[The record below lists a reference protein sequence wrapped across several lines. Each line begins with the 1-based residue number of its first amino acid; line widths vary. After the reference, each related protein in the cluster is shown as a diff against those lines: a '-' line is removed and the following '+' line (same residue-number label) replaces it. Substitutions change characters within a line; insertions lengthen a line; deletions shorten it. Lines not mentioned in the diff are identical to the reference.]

1 MKISSIKSHVLRYEL
16 DKELGY
22 SQQYYKH
29 RTAHLVEIET
39 DEGITGWGEC
49 FGPGNIAL
57 ANKYIV
63 EKVIQPLIIGEDPIN
78 KEYIWHKV
86 YNLLRDSG
94 QKGMPIQAL
103 SGIDIAL
110 WDILAKK
117 AKLPLYQLLGGKT
130 NNKIPVYGYGMM
142 LQKKSVE
149 ELCELFKKEANQIK
163 EKNFKAM
170 KMKVGLGPKEDLKL
184 VSAVREAIGDDF
196 KLMVDA
202 NHAYNKNDALYVGRG
217 LDEMEIYWF
226 EEPVAPEDYDGYK
239 ELKEKLKTNIAGGE
253 AEFTKYGWNQL
264 IKNNCI
270 DIAQPEVCGLGGIT
284 EYLKV
289 SALAQSNFIPIVN
302 HVWGSALSVAVN
314 LHLLTSLPDMPG
326 GLFPAKSML
335 EFDTTEKNIF
345 ITDLAEEKF
354 SILGSI
360 SARRHLYFS
369 KTNSVHV
376 FAQRILHLSLNSEF
390 CWECCSTSSPR

>member
-1 MKISSIKSHVLRYEL
+1 MKITSIKSHVLRYEL

-29 RTAHLVEIET
+29 RTAHLVEVET

-63 EKVIQPLIIGEDPIN
+63 EKVIQPLIKGDDPLN

-117 AKLPLYQLLGGKT
+117 SNLPLYQLLGGKT
-130 NNKIPVYGYGMM
+130 NDKIPVYGYGMM
-142 LQKKSVE
+142 LQKKTVE
-149 ELCELFKKEANQIK
+149 ELCELFKNEASQIK

-170 KMKVGLGPKEDLKL
+170 KMKIGMGPKEDLKL
-184 VSAVREAIGDDF
+184 VSAVRDTIGSEF

-202 NHAYNKNDALYVGRG
+202 NHAYNKNDALYVGKG
-217 LDEMEIYWF
+217 LDEMNIYWF

-264 IKNNCI
+264 LKNNCI

-314 LHLLTSLPDMPG
+314 LHLLTTLPDMPG
-326 GLFPAKSML
+326 GLFPTKSML

-354 SILGSI
+354 SILDQVKNKNG
-360 SARRHLYFS
+360 
-369 KTNSVHV
+369 
-376 FAQRILHLSLNSEF
+376 FA
-390 CWECCSTSSPR
+390 SPLENIGIGINPNKDFIKKYEYNG

>member
-142 LQKKSVE
+142 LQKKPVE

-184 VSAVREAIGDDF
+184 VSAVREVIGNDF

-253 AEFTKYGWNQL
+253 AEFTKYGWNEL

-326 GLFPAKSML
+326 GLFPTKSML

-354 SILGSI
+354 SILDQVKDKDG
-360 SARRHLYFS
+360 
-369 KTNSVHV
+369 
-376 FAQRILHLSLNSEF
+376 FASPLENIGIGINPKKEF
-390 CWECCSTSSPR
+390 IKEYEYNG

>member
-22 SQQYYKH
+22 SQQYYKP
-29 RTAHLVEIET
+29 RPAHLVEIET

-130 NNKIPVYGYGMM
+130 NSKIPVYGYGMM

-184 VSAVREAIGDDF
+184 VSAVREVIGNDF

-326 GLFPAKSML
+326 GLFPTKSML

-354 SILGSI
+354 SILDQVKDKDG
-360 SARRHLYFS
+360 
-369 KTNSVHV
+369 
-376 FAQRILHLSLNSEF
+376 FASPLENIGIGINPKKEF
-390 CWECCSTSSPR
+390 IKEYEYNG

>member
-1 MKISSIKSHVLRYEL
+1 MKITSIKSHVLRYEL
-16 DKELGY
+16 DRELGY
-22 SQQYYKH
+22 SQQYYKY

-57 ANKYIV
+57 ANKFIV
-63 EKVIQPLIIGEDPIN
+63 EKVIQPIIKGENPTN
-78 KEYIWHKV
+78 KEYLWHKV

-110 WDILAKK
+110 WDILSKK
-117 AKLPLYQLLGGKT
+117 ANLPLYQLLGGKC

-142 LQKKSVE
+142 LQNKPVDQ
-149 ELCELFKKEANQIK
+149 LIELFQKEAKEIK

-170 KMKVGLGPKEDLKL
+170 KMKIGIGPKNDLKL
-184 VSAVREAIGDDF
+184 VKAVRDAVGPEY

-202 NHAYNKNDALYVGRG
+202 NHAYNLNDALYVGRG
-217 LDEMEIYWF
+217 LDDMNIYWF
-226 EEPVAPEDYDGYK
+226 EEPVAPEDYEGYR
-239 ELKEKLKTNIAGGE
+239 ELKKKLKTNIAGGE

-264 IKNNCI
+264 IKNKCI

-289 SALAQSNFIPIVN
+289 SALAQSNFIPIIN
-302 HVWGSALSVAVN
+302 HVWGSAVSVAVN
-314 LHLLTSLPDMPG
+314 LHLLTAQPDMPG
-326 GLFPAKSML
+326 GLFPFKSML
-335 EFDTTEKNIF
+335 EFDTTDKNIF
-345 ITDLAEEKF
+345 ITDLCNESFSVLDQVKKNDGYVKPIENVGIGINPNKDFIKKF
-354 SILGSI
+354 EI
-360 SARRHLYFS
+360 
-369 KTNSVHV
+369 N
-376 FAQRILHLSLNSEF
+376 E
-390 CWECCSTSSPR
+390 

>member
-1 MKISSIKSHVLRYEL
+1 VKISSIKSHVLRYEL

-326 GLFPAKSML
+326 GLFPTKSML

-345 ITDLAEEKF
+345 ITDLAEENF
-354 SILGSI
+354 SILDQVKDKDG
-360 SARRHLYFS
+360 
-369 KTNSVHV
+369 
-376 FAQRILHLSLNSEF
+376 FA
-390 CWECCSTSSPR
+390 SPLENIGIGINPKKDFIKEYEYNG

>member
-1 MKISSIKSHVLRYEL
+1 MKITSIKSHVLRYEL

-29 RTAHLVEIET
+29 RTAHLVEVET

-63 EKVIQPLIIGEDPIN
+63 EKVIQPLIKGDDPLK

-117 AKLPLYQLLGGKT
+117 SNLPLYQLLGGKT
-130 NNKIPVYGYGMM
+130 NDKIPVYGYGMM
-142 LQKKSVE
+142 LQKKTVQ
-149 ELCELFKKEANQIK
+149 ELCELFKIEASQIK

-170 KMKVGLGPKEDLKL
+170 KMKIGMGPKEDLKL
-184 VSAVREAIGDDF
+184 VSAVRDTIGSEF

-202 NHAYNKNDALYVGRG
+202 NHAYNKNDALYVGKG
-217 LDEMEIYWF
+217 LDEMNIYWF

-314 LHLLTSLPDMPG
+314 LHLLVTLPDMPG
-326 GLFPAKSML
+326 GLFPTKSML

-354 SILGSI
+354 SILDQVKNKNG
-360 SARRHLYFS
+360 
-369 KTNSVHV
+369 
-376 FAQRILHLSLNSEF
+376 FA
-390 CWECCSTSSPR
+390 SPLENIGIGINPNKDFIKKYEYNG

>member
-1 MKISSIKSHVLRYEL
+1 MKITSIKSHVLRYEL

-29 RTAHLVEIET
+29 RTAHLVEVET

-63 EKVIQPLIIGEDPIN
+63 EKVIQPLIKGDDPLK

-117 AKLPLYQLLGGKT
+117 SNLPLYQLLGGKT
-130 NNKIPVYGYGMM
+130 NDKIPVYGYGMM
-142 LQKKSVE
+142 LQKKTVD
-149 ELCELFKKEANQIK
+149 ELCELFKNEAIQIK
-163 EKNFKAM
+163 ENNFKAM
-170 KMKVGLGPKEDLKL
+170 KMKIGMGPKEDLKL
-184 VSAVREAIGDDF
+184 VSTVRDTIGSEF

-202 NHAYNKNDALYVGRG
+202 NHAYNKNDALYVGKG
-217 LDEMEIYWF
+217 LDEMNIYWF
-226 EEPVAPEDYDGYK
+226 EEPVAPEDYDSYK

-314 LHLLTSLPDMPG
+314 LHLLTTLPDMPG
-326 GLFPAKSML
+326 GLFPTKSML

-354 SILGSI
+354 SILDQVKNKNG
-360 SARRHLYFS
+360 
-369 KTNSVHV
+369 
-376 FAQRILHLSLNSEF
+376 FA
-390 CWECCSTSSPR
+390 SPLENIGIGINPNKDFIKKYEYNG

>member
-63 EKVIQPLIIGEDPIN
+63 EKVIQPLIIGEDPTN

-130 NNKIPVYGYGMM
+130 NSKIPVYGYGMM

-264 IKNNCI
+264 IKKNCI

-354 SILGSI
+354 SILDQVKNKDG
-360 SARRHLYFS
+360 
-369 KTNSVHV
+369 
-376 FAQRILHLSLNSEF
+376 FA
-390 CWECCSTSSPR
+390 SPLENIGIGINPKKDFIKEYEYNG

>member
-29 RTAHLVEIET
+29 RTAHIVEIET

-130 NNKIPVYGYGMM
+130 NSKIPVYGYGMM

-184 VSAVREAIGDDF
+184 VSAVREVIGNDF

-253 AEFTKYGWNQL
+253 AEFTKYGWNEL

-326 GLFPAKSML
+326 GLFPTKSML

-354 SILGSI
+354 SILDQVKDKDG
-360 SARRHLYFS
+360 
-369 KTNSVHV
+369 
-376 FAQRILHLSLNSEF
+376 FASPLENIGIGINPKKEF
-390 CWECCSTSSPR
+390 IKEYEYNG

>member
-1 MKISSIKSHVLRYEL
+1 MKISSIKSHILRYEL

-63 EKVIQPLIIGEDPIN
+63 EKVIQPLIIGEDPTN

-149 ELCELFKKEANQIK
+149 ELCELFKTEANQIK

-264 IKNNCI
+264 IKKNCI

-354 SILGSI
+354 SILDQVKNKDG
-360 SARRHLYFS
+360 
-369 KTNSVHV
+369 
-376 FAQRILHLSLNSEF
+376 FA
-390 CWECCSTSSPR
+390 SPLENIGIGINPKKDFIKEYEYNG

>member
-29 RTAHLVEIET
+29 RTTHLVEVET
-39 DEGITGWGEC
+39 DEGIKGWGEC

-130 NNKIPVYGYGMM
+130 NSKIPVYGYGMM

-149 ELCELFKKEANQIK
+149 ELCELFKKEADQIK

-184 VSAVREAIGDDF
+184 VSSVREAIGNDF

-202 NHAYNKNDALYVGRG
+202 NHAYNKNDALYVGKG

-226 EEPVAPEDYDGYK
+226 EEPVAPEDYNGYK

-253 AEFTKYGWNQL
+253 AEFTKYGWNEL

-326 GLFPAKSML
+326 GLFPTKSML

-354 SILGSI
+354 SILDQVKDKDG
-360 SARRHLYFS
+360 
-369 KTNSVHV
+369 
-376 FAQRILHLSLNSEF
+376 FASPLENIGIGINPKKEF
-390 CWECCSTSSPR
+390 IKEYEYNG

>member
-1 MKISSIKSHVLRYEL
+1 MKITSIKSHVLRYEL

-29 RTAHLVEIET
+29 RTAHLVEVET

-63 EKVIQPLIIGEDPIN
+63 EKVIQPLIKGDDPLK

-117 AKLPLYQLLGGKT
+117 SNLPLYQLLGGKT
-130 NNKIPVYGYGMM
+130 NDKIPVYGYGMM
-142 LQKKSVE
+142 LQKKTVQ
-149 ELCELFKKEANQIK
+149 ELCELFKNEASQIK

-170 KMKVGLGPKEDLKL
+170 KMKIGMGPKEDLKL
-184 VSAVREAIGDDF
+184 VSAVRDTIGSEF

-202 NHAYNKNDALYVGRG
+202 NHAYNKNDALYVGKG
-217 LDEMEIYWF
+217 LDEMNIYWF

-314 LHLLTSLPDMPG
+314 LHLLTTLPDMPG
-326 GLFPAKSML
+326 GLFPTKSML

-354 SILGSI
+354 SILDQVKNKNG
-360 SARRHLYFS
+360 
-369 KTNSVHV
+369 
-376 FAQRILHLSLNSEF
+376 FA
-390 CWECCSTSSPR
+390 SPLENIGIGINPNKDFIKKHEYNG

>member
-184 VSAVREAIGDDF
+184 VSAVREAIGNNF
-196 KLMVDA
+196 RLMVDA
-202 NHAYNKNDALYVGRG
+202 NHAYNKNDALYVGKG

-326 GLFPAKSML
+326 GLFPTKSML

-354 SILGSI
+354 SILDQVKDKDG
-360 SARRHLYFS
+360 
-369 KTNSVHV
+369 
-376 FAQRILHLSLNSEF
+376 FASPLENIGIGINPKKEF
-390 CWECCSTSSPR
+390 IKEYEYNG

>member
-1 MKISSIKSHVLRYEL
+1 MKITSIKSHVLRYEL
-16 DKELGY
+16 DKELGN
-22 SQQYYKH
+22 SQQYYNH
-29 RTAHLVEIET
+29 RTAHLVEVET

-63 EKVIQPLIIGEDPIN
+63 EKVIQPLIKGDNPLK

-117 AKLPLYQLLGGKT
+117 SNLPLYQLLGGKT
-130 NNKIPVYGYGMM
+130 NDKIPVYGYGMM
-142 LQKKSVE
+142 LQKKTVD
-149 ELCELFKKEANQIK
+149 ELCELFKNEANQIK

-170 KMKVGLGPKEDLKL
+170 KMKIGMGPKEDLKL
-184 VSAVREAIGDDF
+184 VSAVRDTIGSEF

-217 LDEMEIYWF
+217 LDEMNIYWF
-226 EEPVAPEDYDGYK
+226 EEPVAPEDYDSYK

-314 LHLLTSLPDMPG
+314 LHLLTTLPDMPG
-326 GLFPAKSML
+326 GLFPTKSML

-354 SILGSI
+354 SILDQVKNKNG
-360 SARRHLYFS
+360 
-369 KTNSVHV
+369 
-376 FAQRILHLSLNSEF
+376 FA
-390 CWECCSTSSPR
+390 SPLENIGIGINPNKDFIKKYEYNG

>member
-110 WDILAKK
+110 WDIMAKK
-117 AKLPLYQLLGGKT
+117 AKMPLYQLLGGKT

-142 LQKKSVE
+142 LQKKPVE

-170 KMKVGLGPKEDLKL
+170 KMKVGLGPKEDLML
-184 VSAVREAIGDDF
+184 VSAVREAIGNNF

-202 NHAYNKNDALYVGRG
+202 NHAYNRNDALYVGKG

-326 GLFPAKSML
+326 GLFPTKSML

-354 SILGSI
+354 SILDQVKDKDG
-360 SARRHLYFS
+360 
-369 KTNSVHV
+369 
-376 FAQRILHLSLNSEF
+376 FA
-390 CWECCSTSSPR
+390 SPLENIGIGINPKKDFIKEYEYNG

>member
-130 NNKIPVYGYGMM
+130 NSKIPVYGYGMM

-184 VSAVREAIGDDF
+184 VSAVREVIGDNF

-326 GLFPAKSML
+326 GLFPTKSML

-354 SILGSI
+354 SILDQVKDKDG
-360 SARRHLYFS
+360 
-369 KTNSVHV
+369 
-376 FAQRILHLSLNSEF
+376 FASPLENIGIGINPKKEF
-390 CWECCSTSSPR
+390 IKEYEYNG

>member
-1 MKISSIKSHVLRYEL
+1 MKINSIKSHVLRYEL

-29 RTAHLVEIET
+29 RTAHLVEVQT
-39 DEGITGWGEC
+39 DEGIIGWGEC

-142 LQKKSVE
+142 LQKKTVE

-170 KMKVGLGPKEDLKL
+170 KMKVGLGPKDDLKL
-184 VSAVREAIGDDF
+184 VSAVREAIGDNF

-217 LDEMEIYWF
+217 LDEMDIYWF
-226 EEPVAPEDYDGYK
+226 EEPVAPEDYDSYK

-284 EYLKV
+284 EYLKI
-289 SALAQSNFIPIVN
+289 SALAQANFIPIVN

-326 GLFPAKSML
+326 GLFPTKSML

-354 SILGSI
+354 SILDQVKDKNG
-360 SARRHLYFS
+360 
-369 KTNSVHV
+369 
-376 FAQRILHLSLNSEF
+376 FA
-390 CWECCSTSSPR
+390 SPLENIGIGINPKKDFIKEYEYNG

>member
-1 MKISSIKSHVLRYEL
+1 VLRYEL

-63 EKVIQPLIIGEDPIN
+63 EKVIQPLIIGEDPTN

-264 IKNNCI
+264 IKKNCI

-354 SILGSI
+354 SILDQVKNKDG
-360 SARRHLYFS
+360 
-369 KTNSVHV
+369 
-376 FAQRILHLSLNSEF
+376 FA
-390 CWECCSTSSPR
+390 SPLENIGIGINPKKDFIKEYEYNG

>member
-1 MKISSIKSHVLRYEL
+1 MKITSIKSHVLRYEL
-16 DKELGY
+16 DRELGY

-57 ANKYIV
+57 ANKFII
-63 EKVIQPLIIGEDPIN
+63 EKVIQPIIKGENPTN

-110 WDILAKK
+110 WDILSKK
-117 AKLPLYQLLGGKT
+117 ANLPLYQLIGGKS
-130 NNKIPVYGYGMM
+130 NNQIPVYGYGMM
-142 LQKKSVE
+142 LQNKPVNQ
-149 ELCELFKKEANQIK
+149 LIELFQKEAKEIK

-170 KMKVGLGPKEDLKL
+170 KMKIGIGPKDDLKL
-184 VSAVREAIGDDF
+184 VKAVRDTVGPEY

-202 NHAYNKNDALYVGRG
+202 NHAYNLNDALYVGRG
-217 LDEMEIYWF
+217 LDDMNIYWF
-226 EEPVAPEDYDGYK
+226 EEPVAPEDYEGYK
-239 ELKEKLKTNIAGGE
+239 ELKKKLKTNVAGGE

-264 IKNNCI
+264 IKNKCI

-302 HVWGSALSVAVN
+302 HVWGSAVSVAVN
-314 LHLLTSLPDMPG
+314 LHLLTAQPDMPG
-326 GLFPAKSML
+326 GLFPFKSML
-335 EFDTTEKNIF
+335 EFDTTDKNIF
-345 ITDLAEEKF
+345 ITDLCNESFSVLDQVKKNDGYVKPIENVGIGINPNKDFIKKF
-354 SILGSI
+354 EI
-360 SARRHLYFS
+360 
-369 KTNSVHV
+369 N
-376 FAQRILHLSLNSEF
+376 E
-390 CWECCSTSSPR
+390 

>member
-16 DKELGY
+16 DKELWY

-170 KMKVGLGPKEDLKL
+170 KMKVGLGPKEDLML
-184 VSAVREAIGDDF
+184 VSAVREAIGNNF

-202 NHAYNKNDALYVGRG
+202 NHAYNKNDALYVGKG

-326 GLFPAKSML
+326 GLFPTKSML

-354 SILGSI
+354 SILDQVKDKDG
-360 SARRHLYFS
+360 
-369 KTNSVHV
+369 
-376 FAQRILHLSLNSEF
+376 FA
-390 CWECCSTSSPR
+390 SPLENIGIGINPKKDFIKEYEYNG

>member
-130 NNKIPVYGYGMM
+130 NSKIPVYGYGMM

-184 VSAVREAIGDDF
+184 VSAVREVIGNDF

-202 NHAYNKNDALYVGRG
+202 NHAYNRNDALYVGKG

-326 GLFPAKSML
+326 GLFPTKSML

-354 SILGSI
+354 SILDQVKDKDG
-360 SARRHLYFS
+360 
-369 KTNSVHV
+369 
-376 FAQRILHLSLNSEF
+376 FASPLENIGIGINPKKEF
-390 CWECCSTSSPR
+390 IKEYEYNG

>member
-1 MKISSIKSHVLRYEL
+1 MKITSIKSHVLRYEL

-29 RTAHLVEIET
+29 RTAHLVEVET

-63 EKVIQPLIIGEDPIN
+63 EKVIQPLIKGDDPLK

-117 AKLPLYQLLGGKT
+117 SNLPLYQLLGGKT
-130 NNKIPVYGYGMM
+130 NDKIPVYGYGMM
-142 LQKKSVE
+142 LQKKTVQ
-149 ELCELFKKEANQIK
+149 ELCELFKNEASQIK

-170 KMKVGLGPKEDLKL
+170 KMKIGMGPKEDLKL
-184 VSAVREAIGDDF
+184 VSAVRDTIGSEF

-217 LDEMEIYWF
+217 LDEMNIYWF
-226 EEPVAPEDYDGYK
+226 EEPVAPEDYDSYK

-314 LHLLTSLPDMPG
+314 LHLLTTLPDMPG
-326 GLFPAKSML
+326 GLFPTKSML

-354 SILGSI
+354 SILDQVKNKNG
-360 SARRHLYFS
+360 
-369 KTNSVHV
+369 
-376 FAQRILHLSLNSEF
+376 FA
-390 CWECCSTSSPR
+390 SPLENIGIGINPNKDFIKKYEYNG

>member
-1 MKISSIKSHVLRYEL
+1 VKISSIKSHVLRYEL

-29 RTAHLVEIET
+29 RTTHLVEVET
-39 DEGITGWGEC
+39 DEGIKGWGEC

-130 NNKIPVYGYGMM
+130 NSKIPVYGYGMM

-149 ELCELFKKEANQIK
+149 ELCELFKKEADQIK

-184 VSAVREAIGDDF
+184 VSAVREVIGNDF

-326 GLFPAKSML
+326 GLFPTKSML

-354 SILGSI
+354 SILDQVKDKDG
-360 SARRHLYFS
+360 
-369 KTNSVHV
+369 
-376 FAQRILHLSLNSEF
+376 FASPLENIGIGINPKKEF
-390 CWECCSTSSPR
+390 IKEYEYNG

>member
-130 NNKIPVYGYGMM
+130 NSKIPVYGYGMM

-184 VSAVREAIGDDF
+184 VSAVREVIGNDF

-239 ELKEKLKTNIAGGE
+239 ELKERLKTNIAGGE

-326 GLFPAKSML
+326 GLFPTKSML

-354 SILGSI
+354 SILDQVKDKGG
-360 SARRHLYFS
+360 
-369 KTNSVHV
+369 
-376 FAQRILHLSLNSEF
+376 FA
-390 CWECCSTSSPR
+390 SPLENIGIGINPKKDFIKEYEYNG

>member
-1 MKISSIKSHVLRYEL
+1 MKITSIKSHVLRYEL

-29 RTAHLVEIET
+29 RTAHLVEVET

-63 EKVIQPLIIGEDPIN
+63 EKVIQPLIKGDDPLK
-78 KEYIWHKV
+78 KENIWHKV

-117 AKLPLYQLLGGKT
+117 SNLPLYQLIGGKT
-130 NNKIPVYGYGMM
+130 NDKIPVYGYGMM
-142 LQKKSVE
+142 LQKKTVE
-149 ELCELFKKEANQIK
+149 ELCELFKNEASQIK

-170 KMKVGLGPKEDLKL
+170 KMKIGMGPKEDLKL
-184 VSAVREAIGDDF
+184 VSAVRDTIGSEF

-202 NHAYNKNDALYVGRG
+202 NHAYNKNDALYVGKG
-217 LDEMEIYWF
+217 LDEMNIYWF
-226 EEPVAPEDYDGYK
+226 EEPVAPEDYESYK

-314 LHLLTSLPDMPG
+314 LHLLTTLPDMPG
-326 GLFPAKSML
+326 GLFPTKSML

-354 SILGSI
+354 SILNQVKNKNG
-360 SARRHLYFS
+360 
-369 KTNSVHV
+369 
-376 FAQRILHLSLNSEF
+376 FA
-390 CWECCSTSSPR
+390 SPLENIGIGINPNKDFIKKYEYNG

>member
-1 MKISSIKSHVLRYEL
+1 MKITSIKSHVLRYEL

-184 VSAVREAIGDDF
+184 VSAVREVIGNDF

-226 EEPVAPEDYDGYK
+226 EEPVAPEDYYGYK
-239 ELKEKLKTNIAGGE
+239 ELKERLKTNIAGGE

-289 SALAQSNFIPIVN
+289 SALVQSNFIPIVN

-326 GLFPAKSML
+326 GLFPTKSML

-354 SILGSI
+354 SILDQVKDEDG
-360 SARRHLYFS
+360 
-369 KTNSVHV
+369 
-376 FAQRILHLSLNSEF
+376 FASPLENIGIGINPKKEF
-390 CWECCSTSSPR
+390 IKEYEYNG

>member
-1 MKISSIKSHVLRYEL
+1 MKIISIKSHVLRYEL

-29 RTAHLVEIET
+29 RTAHLVEVET

-63 EKVIQPLIIGEDPIN
+63 EKVIQPLIKGDDPLN
-78 KEYIWHKV
+78 KEHIWHKV

-117 AKLPLYQLLGGKT
+117 SNLPLYQLLGGKT
-130 NNKIPVYGYGMM
+130 NDKIPVYGYGMM
-142 LQKKSVE
+142 LQKKTVD
-149 ELCELFKKEANQIK
+149 ELCELFKNEASQIK
-163 EKNFKAM
+163 ENNFKAM
-170 KMKVGLGPKEDLKL
+170 KMKIGMGPKEDLKL
-184 VSAVREAIGDDF
+184 VSAVRDTIGSEF

-202 NHAYNKNDALYVGRG
+202 NHAYNKNDALYVGKG
-217 LDEMEIYWF
+217 LDEMNIYWF
-226 EEPVAPEDYDGYK
+226 EEPVAPEDYDSYK

-314 LHLLTSLPDMPG
+314 LHLLTTLPDMPG
-326 GLFPAKSML
+326 GLFPTKSML

-354 SILGSI
+354 SILDQVKNKNG
-360 SARRHLYFS
+360 
-369 KTNSVHV
+369 
-376 FAQRILHLSLNSEF
+376 FA
-390 CWECCSTSSPR
+390 SPLENIGIGINPNKDFIKKYEYNG

>member
-1 MKISSIKSHVLRYEL
+1 MKITSIKSYVLRYEL

-22 SQQYYKH
+22 SKQYYKH
-29 RTAHLVEIET
+29 RTVHLVEVET

-57 ANKYIV
+57 ANKFIV

-103 SGIDIAL
+103 SGVDIAL

-117 AKLPLYQLLGGKT
+117 ANMPLYQLVGGKC
-130 NNKIPVYGYGMM
+130 NNDIPVYGYGMM
-142 LQKKSVE
+142 LQKKSIN
-149 ELCELFKKEANQIK
+149 ELVELFKEEAKIIK
-163 EKNFKAM
+163 SKKFRAM
-170 KMKVGLGPKEDLKL
+170 KMKIGLGPKDDLKL
-184 VSAVREAIGDDF
+184 VQEVRSVVGDDF

-202 NHAYNKNDALYVGRG
+202 NHAYNLNDALNVGRG
-217 LDEMEIYWF
+217 LDELNIHWF
-226 EEPVAPEDYDGYK
+226 EEPIAPEDYDGYK
-239 ELKEKLKTNIAGGE
+239 ELKVKLKTNIAAGE

-264 IKNNCI
+264 IKNKCI

-289 SALAQSNFIPIVN
+289 SAMAQANFIPVIN
-302 HVWGSALSVAVN
+302 HVWGSAVSMSVN
-314 LHLLTSLPDMPG
+314 LHLLTAMPDMPG
-326 GLFPAKSML
+326 GLFPSKSML
-335 EFDTTEKNIF
+335 EFDTTDKNIF
-345 ITDLAEEKF
+345 ITDLAEENF
-354 SILGSI
+354 SILDQVKNNNGYAKPLETPGI
-360 SARRHLYFS
+360 GINPD
-369 KTNSVHV
+369 K
-376 FAQRILHLSLNSEF
+376 EF
-390 CWECCSTSSPR
+390 IKSFEINE

>member
-29 RTAHLVEIET
+29 RTTHLVEIET

-63 EKVIQPLIIGEDPIN
+63 EKVIQPLIKGDDPLN

-149 ELCELFKKEANQIK
+149 ELCELFNKEANQIK

-170 KMKVGLGPKEDLKL
+170 KMKIGLGPKEDLKL
-184 VSAVREAIGDDF
+184 VSAVRDAIGDDF

-202 NHAYNKNDALYVGRG
+202 NHAYNKNDALYVGKG
-217 LDEMEIYWF
+217 LDEMDIYWF
-226 EEPVAPEDYDGYK
+226 EEPVAPEDHDGYK

-302 HVWGSALSVAVN
+302 HIWGSALSVAVN

-326 GLFPAKSML
+326 GLFPTKSML

-354 SILGSI
+354 SILDQVKDKDG
-360 SARRHLYFS
+360 
-369 KTNSVHV
+369 
-376 FAQRILHLSLNSEF
+376 FA
-390 CWECCSTSSPR
+390 SPLENIGIGINPKKDFIKEYEYNG

>member
-1 MKISSIKSHVLRYEL
+1 MKITSIKSHVLRYEL

-29 RTAHLVEIET
+29 RTAHLVEVET

-63 EKVIQPLIIGEDPIN
+63 EKVIQPLIKGDDPLK

-117 AKLPLYQLLGGKT
+117 SNLPLYQLLGGKT
-130 NNKIPVYGYGMM
+130 NDKIPVYGYGMM
-142 LQKKSVE
+142 LQKKPVE
-149 ELCELFKKEANQIK
+149 ELCELFKNEASQIK

-170 KMKVGLGPKEDLKL
+170 KMKIGMGPKEDLKL
-184 VSAVREAIGDDF
+184 VSAVRDTIGSEF

-202 NHAYNKNDALYVGRG
+202 NHAYNKNDALYVGKG
-217 LDEMEIYWF
+217 LDEMNIYWF
-226 EEPVAPEDYDGYK
+226 EEPVAPEDYDSYK

-314 LHLLTSLPDMPG
+314 LHLLTTLPDMPG
-326 GLFPAKSML
+326 GLFPTKSML

-354 SILGSI
+354 SILDQVKNKNG
-360 SARRHLYFS
+360 
-369 KTNSVHV
+369 
-376 FAQRILHLSLNSEF
+376 FA
-390 CWECCSTSSPR
+390 SPLENIGIGINPNKDFIKKYEYNG

>member
-1 MKISSIKSHVLRYEL
+1 M

-170 KMKVGLGPKEDLKL
+170 KMKVGLGPKEDLML
-184 VSAVREAIGDDF
+184 VSAVREAIGDNF

-202 NHAYNKNDALYVGRG
+202 NHAYNKNDALYVGKG

-326 GLFPAKSML
+326 GLFPTKSML

-354 SILGSI
+354 SILDQVKDKDG
-360 SARRHLYFS
+360 
-369 KTNSVHV
+369 
-376 FAQRILHLSLNSEF
+376 FA
-390 CWECCSTSSPR
+390 SPLENIGIGINPKKDFIKEYEYNG

>member
-1 MKISSIKSHVLRYEL
+1 MKITSIKSHVLRYEL

-29 RTAHLVEIET
+29 RTAHLVEVET

-63 EKVIQPLIIGEDPIN
+63 EKVIQPLIKGDDPLK

-117 AKLPLYQLLGGKT
+117 SNLPLYQLLGGKT
-130 NNKIPVYGYGMM
+130 NDKIPVYGYGMM
-142 LQKKSVE
+142 LQKKTVD
-149 ELCELFKKEANQIK
+149 ELCELFKNEASQIK

-170 KMKVGLGPKEDLKL
+170 KMKIGMGPKEDLKL
-184 VSAVREAIGDDF
+184 VSAVRDTIGSEF

-202 NHAYNKNDALYVGRG
+202 NHAYNKIDALYVGKG
-217 LDEMEIYWF
+217 LDEMNIYWF

-314 LHLLTSLPDMPG
+314 LHLLT
-326 GLFPAKSML
+326 
-335 EFDTTEKNIF
+335 T
-345 ITDLAEEKF
+345 LAQWHF
-354 SILGSI
+354 
-360 SARRHLYFS
+360 YF
-369 KTNSVHV
+369 
-376 FAQRILHLSLNSEF
+376 Q
-390 CWECCSTSSPR
+390 

>member
-1 MKISSIKSHVLRYEL
+1 MKITSIKSHVLRYEL
-16 DKELGY
+16 EKELGY

-39 DEGITGWGEC
+39 DEAITGWGEC

-57 ANKYIV
+57 ANKFIV
-63 EKVIQPLIIGEDPIN
+63 EKVIQPLIKGEDPTN

-103 SGIDIAL
+103 SGVDIAL
-110 WDILAKK
+110 WDILSKK
-117 AKLPLYQLLGGKT
+117 AKLPLYKLVGGKT
-130 NNKIPVYGYGMM
+130 NDKIPVYGYGMM
-142 LQKKSVE
+142 LQKKSVS
-149 ELCELFKKEANQIK
+149 ELIELFKDEAKKIK
-163 EKNFKAM
+163 EKKFKAM
-170 KMKVGLGPKEDLKL
+170 KMKIGLGPTEDLKL
-184 VSAVREAIGDDF
+184 VKAVRDEIGKDF

-202 NHAYNKNDALYVGRG
+202 NHAYNINDAMYVGKG
-217 LDEMEIYWF
+217 LDEMDIYWF

-239 ELKEKLKTNIAGGE
+239 ELKDNLKTNIAGGE

-264 IKNNCI
+264 IKNRCI

-289 SALAQSNFIPIVN
+289 SALAQSNFVPIIN

-314 LHLLTSLPDMPG
+314 LHLLTSMPDMPG
-326 GLFPAKSML
+326 GLFPSKPML
-335 EFDTTEKNIF
+335 EFDTTSKNIF

-354 SILGSI
+354 SILDQVKNNDG
-360 SARRHLYFS
+360 F
-369 KTNSVHV
+369 V
-376 FAQRILHLSLNSEF
+376 
-390 CWECCSTSSPR
+390 SPLEAIGIGINPNKDFIKKYEIKE